1 MGHGTT
7 GKKQGDNVP
16 QKNNLFQTPITIQQK
31 KEPIFDPKEH
41 SERYIRRYDSEK
53 KRKVTVLDP
62 ELVSC
67 TFYHVRPTIDPKQS
81 LENLNFEL
89 DELEKDEEI
98 EGKTF
103 DHVKPAILRNI
114 QEISNFFQ

>member
-1 MGHGTT
+1 
-7 GKKQGDNVP
+7 
-16 QKNNLFQTPITIQQK
+16 L
-31 KEPIFDPKEH
+31 E
-41 SERYIRRYDSEK
+41 
-53 KRKVTVLDP
+53 
-62 ELVSC
+62 
-67 TFYHVRPTIDPKQS
+67 YHLNEDQN
-81 LENLNFEL
+81 ENLNFEL